1 VTTTLTRSVV
11 LERMT
16 GIEPALSA
24 WEAAEPT
31 SQVVFQ
37 AQMWPFDGSVWGL
50 FRNVGARGGPEQL
63 IKMASAGVADAYDM
77 RPSHL
82 R

>member
-1 VTTTLTRSVV
+1 MAPPNDFGVQGVNF

-24 WEAAEPT
+24 WEAGETT

-37 AQMWPFDGSVWGL
+37 AQ
-50 FRNVGARGGPEQL
+50 
-63 IKMASAGVADAYDM
+63 I
-77 RPSHL
+77 
-82 R
+82 